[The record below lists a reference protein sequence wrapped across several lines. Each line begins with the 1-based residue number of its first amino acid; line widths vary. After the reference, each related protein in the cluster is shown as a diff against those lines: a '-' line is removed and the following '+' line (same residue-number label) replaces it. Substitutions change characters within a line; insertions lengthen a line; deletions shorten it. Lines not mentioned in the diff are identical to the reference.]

1 VTGPDDKPDRGPVE
15 NSGDERPSADAQR
28 PDGMPV
34 GRPFP
39 KGVSGN
45 PGGRPKVVVEVKRIL
60 EDAAPK
66 AATKIGQL
74 IDHEDPKIAI
84 AAAKDVID
92 RLMGKPRS
100 SEDEQQRSTL
110 AAFFAGMMSR
120 MDAAQAQ
127 AAADEA
133 EDGED
138 A

>member
-1 VTGPDDKPDRGPVE
+1 
-15 NSGDERPSADAQR
+15 
-28 PDGMPV
+28 MPV

>member
-1 VTGPDDKPDRGPVE
+1 
-15 NSGDERPSADAQR
+15 
-28 PDGMPV
+28 
-34 GRPFP
+34 
-39 KGVSGN
+39 
-45 PGGRPKVVVEVKRIL
+45 
-60 EDAAPK
+60 
-66 AATKIGQL
+66 
-74 IDHEDPKIAI
+74 
-84 AAAKDVID
+84 
-92 RLMGKPRS
+92 MGKPRS